1 MKRSTISVC
10 SQGLINDIP
19 PQWVTDGNK
28 VSKQDCKQMGGEWVT
43 RYSFFFFFLLQRYL
57 NRPRNN
63 KCLKVRTCTSQLISP
78 LSTLIFDSD
87 LNLNSIFNMDKFRTM
102 DMPLNLFKLSGFSL
116 MQKARKHNVFPMTLL
131 SELRLYV
138 KCLIECL

>member
-1 MKRSTISVC
+1 MTYLHN
-10 SQGLINDIP
+10 GLQMEIKSPNRTVSR
-19 PQWVTDGNK
+19 WVENGSHATL
-28 VSKQDCKQMGGEWVT
+28 
-43 RYSFFFFFLLQRYL
+43 FFFFFLLQRYL

-87 LNLNSIFNMDKFRTM
+87 LNLNSVFNMDKFRTM

-116 MQKARKHNVFPMTLL
+116 MQKARKQNVFPMTLL